1 MSKTKSFFNLYILL
15 LLLSTLV
22 SISHADPQY
31 MGAPIEWKWTMQN
44 WGGNDKPYLVDRES
58 IGELYKQ
65 KKLNDATLAQY
76 KKASFAKKNDSL
88 LRFKWAYY
96 AYCYALLQPDISE
109 GSGKLAGVEQ
119 AFRFEKSP
127 GSYQYTRLRFL
138 VLSYLTQSG
147 PELKQLGERLLKRDP
162 KDVSVKYVEVTHL
175 RNGDAKDQQRAL
187 QYAEQLIALNPK
199 EGAYYALLGATHTM
213 LLYSENPHASAKSAI
228 ANYQRYI
235 SLSKPTGRELARVE
249 ETIKKLQSRL

>member
-1 MSKTKSFFNLYILL
+1 MMT
-15 LLLSTLV
+15 V
-22 SISHADPQY
+22 AHAAPQY
-31 MGAPIEWKWTMQN
+31 IGAPISWKWTKEK
-44 WGGNDKPYLVDRES
+44 WGGDDKPYLRIRKDIS
-58 IGELYKQ
+58 ALADA
-65 KKLNDATLAQY
+65 KKLNDTELMRL
-76 KKASFAKKNDSL
+76 KKASWANLNDPVA
-88 LRFKWAYY
+88 RFKWAYY

-147 PELKQLGERLLKRDP
+147 PELNQLGERLLKRDP

-235 SLSKPTGRELARVE
+235 SLSKPTGKELARVE
-249 ETIKKLQSRL
+249 ETIKELQSRL